1 MKRFDPRAWLVW
13 VGVVAILAL
22 LTRNPLYLIL
32 LLLITRLVA
41 YACQPRESGG
51 WSLPFWRIAGIVL
64 VFSTL
69 FNVLLA
75 HVGVTVLVTL
85 PANWWLIGGPLT
97 LEAAVYGFISGL
109 SLVTLLSAFLAFNA
123 IVPSSELTRL
133 MPPALKDVGL
143 VMLVAITY
151 VPETLRQWERIREAQ
166 LIRGHRIRRLADWRP
181 LLIPLLI
188 GGMERSLN
196 LSETMVSRGY
206 GATRDVST
214 GWTSRLLFLGG
225 LLLAL
230 GGAVALA
237 WGQSAGWIAITA
249 GAGLTGIAYWLLARR
264 MTVTRYWTHRWT
276 LADSIISGTA
286 FLSLLLVRVPEW
298 LTARDTFSYSPYPMV
313 SWPPFEPLVGAAL
326 LLLTVPALLEIL
338 S

>member
-1 MKRFDPRAWLVW
+1 M
-13 VGVVAILAL
+13 AL

-41 YACQPRESGG
+41 YACQPRERAG
-51 WSLPFWRIAGIVL
+51 WSLPFWRIAAVIL

-75 HVGVTVLVTL
+75 HVGATVLLTL
-85 PANWWLIGGPLT
+85 PSNWWLIGGPLT

-109 SLVTLLSAFLAFNA
+109 SLVTLLSAFLAFNT

-133 MPPALKDVGL
+133 MPPALHDVGL
-143 VMLVAITY
+143 VLLVAITY

-166 LIRGHRIRRLADWRP
+166 LVRGHRIRRIADWRP

-188 GGMERSLN
+188 GGMERSLS
-196 LSETMVSRGY
+196 LAETMVSRGY
-206 GATRDVST
+206 GATRDVSA
-214 GWTSRLLFLGG
+214 GWASRLLFLAG

-230 GGAVALA
+230 VGAVTLA
-237 WGQSAGWIAITA
+237 WGQPAGWAAIAL

-264 MTVTRYWTHRWT
+264 VAVTRYRPYRWT
-276 LADSIISGTA
+276 VADSVVVGSA
-286 FLSLLLVRVPEW
+286 VLSLLLVRVPGW
-298 LTARDTFSYSPYPMV
+298 LLARDTLSYSPYPAL
-313 SWPPFEPLVGAAL
+313 SWPPFDPLVGAAL
-326 LLLTVPALLEIL
+326 LLLTAPAFLEIL